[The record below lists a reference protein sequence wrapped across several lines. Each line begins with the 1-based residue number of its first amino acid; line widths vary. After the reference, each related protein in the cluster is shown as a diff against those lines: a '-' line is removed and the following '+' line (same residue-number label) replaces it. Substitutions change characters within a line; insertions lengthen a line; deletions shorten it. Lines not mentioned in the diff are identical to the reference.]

1 MQSVLCLFLLASAVA
16 PATEPA
22 TAIPATT
29 TVNVLV
35 TDRQGKPLPSARVI
49 VNGSEHAGVTNKAG
63 RVVFTNMNSGEYT
76 LRVEREKFITFEK
89 DFDVRDQKGPYL
101 VVAAISP
108 LASLPARPAK
118 AIAPRQADK
127 STSARLYAE
136 THAGSR

>member
-1 MQSVLCLFLLASAVA
+1 MKSVLCLFLFASAVT
-16 PATEPA
+16 PAAET
-22 TAIPATT
+22 TTGITT

-35 TDRQGKPLPSARVI
+35 TDRQGKPLPSARVV

-63 RVVFTNMNSGEYT
+63 RVVFANMRTGSYT
-76 LRVEREKFITFEK
+76 LRVERDAFITFEK
-89 DFDVRDQKGPYL
+89 DFDVHDEKGPYL

-127 STSARLYAE
+127 STSARLYPG
-136 THAGSR
+136 TQTGSR